1 MGPMY
6 SSKQFCHCQIFNGK
20 KLSVSYF
27 HTWMNF
33 LLYLGFSIIYLAKV
47 LPIELAVLYTI
58 LYNSQSIILLIL
70 IQTIDKC
77 KKCCCSQWC
86 MINCL
91 PITNRTILDTDQMDE
106 LIEIQENEFQEEWNM
121 VEVVAIEGAQN
132 ICLISEIR
140 TEV

>member
-1 MGPMY
+1 
-6 SSKQFCHCQIFNGK
+6 
-20 KLSVSYF
+20 
-27 HTWMNF
+27 
-33 LLYLGFSIIYLAKV
+33 
-47 LPIELAVLYTI
+47 
-58 LYNSQSIILLIL
+58 
-70 IQTIDKC
+70 
-77 KKCCCSQWC
+77 